1 MYGSLKNP
9 VTLVEV
15 EAWVREENSTGVLP
29 SQSDDIVME
38 HVEGEA
44 LPMVSLEAR
53 LEEVVSPLE
62 EIPSMMQLDTL
73 QLGEF
78 VPFIFGAESIIGGC
92 CREDGSHANGT
103 GDEPDIIASGG
114 IQDSR
119 VDDGHKMG
127 QEDGTESHETLF
139 NPRTPGEY
147 ILRPGIVG
155 ICRGR
160 VVDSVTALSIF
171 SPSSPQ
177 PTAILFAR
185 VHTGSKTEP
194 SDGVRLRSLNDLQ
207 FTMFPVFYIGGR
219 FSEVLRAKSTFKF

>member
-29 SQSDDIVME
+29 SQSDDIVVE

-62 EIPSMMQLDTL
+62 EIPSMIQLDTL

-92 CREDGSHANGT
+92 CREDGNHANGT
-103 GDEPDIIASGG
+103 GDEPDIIASEG

-127 QEDGTESHETLF
+127 HWKMERRAMKLYLTLERQESIYSGLASSGSVEEGSSILSQLF
-139 NPRTPGEY
+139 PFFRR
-147 ILRPGIVG
+147 LRHNRPPFYS
-155 ICRGR
+155 RGR
-160 VVDSVTALSIF
+160 TRG
-171 SPSSPQ
+171 PKRN
-177 PTAILFAR
+177 R
-185 VHTGSKTEP
+185 VMVYDFVH
-194 SDGVRLRSLNDLQ
+194 
-207 FTMFPVFYIGGR
+207 
-219 FSEVLRAKSTFKF
+219 